1 MNLICLLFILVS
13 LTLDVFTVS
22 LTKGLTIDKLKF
34 TDIFKTITVFGFFQ
48 VLMFLIGFKSRILFV
63 RKMNVFSHVLL
74 FLVLVFLGGEM
85 IFRAYKEYKNK
96 EVLVNKSEFNLV
108 LLSLATSIDGLI
120 VGASVSVK
128 SNFEIFIITV
138 AIGLL
143 TSTASLTG
151 IYLGY
156 KTTFFVDYPTK
167 FTGGFILILI
177 GVKSLF

>member
-74 FLVLVFLGGEM
+74 FLVLVFFRGGDD
-85 IFRAYKEYKNK
+85 F
-96 EVLVNKSEFNLV
+96 
-108 LLSLATSIDGLI
+108 
-120 VGASVSVK
+120 
-128 SNFEIFIITV
+128 
-138 AIGLL
+138 
-143 TSTASLTG
+143 
-151 IYLGY
+151 
-156 KTTFFVDYPTK
+156 
-167 FTGGFILILI
+167 
-177 GVKSLF
+177 